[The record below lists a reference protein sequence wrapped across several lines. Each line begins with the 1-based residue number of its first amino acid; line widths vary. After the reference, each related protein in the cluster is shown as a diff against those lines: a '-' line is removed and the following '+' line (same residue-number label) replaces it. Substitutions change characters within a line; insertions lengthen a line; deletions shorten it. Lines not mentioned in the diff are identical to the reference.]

1 MLRHLKVVY
10 VTEIQLVVLF
20 LINLSEMFVS
30 KKIEINENCKT
41 KKGAKSRAGQFRNR
55 FLILC

>member
-20 LINLSEMFVS
+20 LINLSEMFIS
-30 KKIEINENCKT
+30 KKIETSEKCGT
-41 KKGAKSRAGQFRNR
+41 KKEAKGRAGQFRNR